1 MANMANKKNSLIGER
16 LTFPIRLFFKT
27 SNGFPFPTGGP
38 YQARLKYQQ
47 FAHLR

>member
-1 MANMANKKNSLIGER
+1 MANKKSKKNSLIGER

-27 SNGFPFPTGGP
+27 SNDLPFPTGGP

-47 FAHLR
+47 FARLR